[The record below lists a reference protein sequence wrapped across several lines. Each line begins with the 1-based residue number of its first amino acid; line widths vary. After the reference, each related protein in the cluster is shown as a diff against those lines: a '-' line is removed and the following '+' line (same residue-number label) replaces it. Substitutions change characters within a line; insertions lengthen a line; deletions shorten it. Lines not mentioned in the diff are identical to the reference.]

1 MGINSPIGLL
11 ISLQLIESKGQEIF
25 SGKIVGQKT
34 SILQKR
40 TGEVIENKGSELQNG
55 IKRTGKRT
63 GEVL

>member
-1 MGINSPIGLL
+1 M
-11 ISLQLIESKGQEIF
+11 QLIESKGPEIF

-40 TGEVIENKGSELQNG
+40 TGEVIENKGSALQNG
-55 IKRTGKRT
+55 TKRTGKRT